1 VICTLNDHIPN
12 DQAPGASASRSRRI
26 ERKLRRSDHHWS
38 IRPMAKEELLE
49 FEGQVEEALPDGR
62 FRIKLDNGHE
72 IVAYTSGRMKKNR
85 IRAIAGDRVRVEMSP
100 YDLGKGRM
108 IFRNSTS
115 AGPRTGQQRRAKRFG
130 K

>member
-1 VICTLNDHIPN
+1 
-12 DQAPGASASRSRRI
+12 
-26 ERKLRRSDHHWS
+26 
-38 IRPMAKEELLE
+38 MAKEELLE

-72 IVAYTSGRMKKNR
+72 IVAYTSGRMKRNR

-108 IFRNSTS
+108 IFRNSTGS
-115 AGPRTGQQRRAKRFG
+115 GPRPAQQKRPRR
-130 K
+130 